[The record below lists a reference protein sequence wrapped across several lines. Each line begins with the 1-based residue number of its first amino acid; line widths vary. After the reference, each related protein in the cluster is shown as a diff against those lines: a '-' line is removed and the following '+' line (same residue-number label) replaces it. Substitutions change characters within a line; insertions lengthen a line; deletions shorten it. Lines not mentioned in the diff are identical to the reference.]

1 MMLKRTLA
9 AVAAMGLMVSPAVA
23 SSNAA
28 SALSL
33 QPQAEALGS
42 EGESSLGGGG
52 GAIWAFVLG
61 GVILAGFI
69 LAALENDDDDEDFPV
84 SP

>member
-1 MMLKRTLA
+1 MVLKRTLA

-23 SSNAA
+23 QSNAA

-33 QPQAEALGS
+33 QPQAEAIGS
-42 EGESSLGGGG
+42 EASSLDGGG

-69 LAALENDDDDEDFPV
+69 LAALDNDDDDEDFPV

>member
-1 MMLKRTLA
+1 MLKRTLA

-28 SALSL
+28 PASI
-33 QPQAEALGS
+33 QPQSETLGTA
-42 EGESSLGGGG
+42 GENSLNGGTGH
-52 GAIWAFVLG
+52 ILAFLLG

-69 LAALENDDDDEDFPV
+69 LAAIEHGDDDDDFPV

>member
-1 MMLKRTLA
+1 MLKRTLA

-23 SSNAA
+23 SNAA
-28 SALSL
+28 PAASI
-33 QPQAEALGS
+33 QPQSESLGAA
-42 EGESSLGGGG
+42 GESSLNGGTGH
-52 GAIWAFVLG
+52 IMAFLLG

-69 LAALENDDDDEDFPV
+69 LAAIEHGDDDEDFPV